1 MGTNVTN
8 DSCNSCE
15 IRVLVS
21 RCVNMADPTKPS
33 DAPGSASPISPQI
46 KMPPTSPQTSLP
58 SSRPVSPAL
67 SVNRPVDGSI
77 PPNLPVKEGVSSLP
91 TPVPRPPAQGPQPTP
106 DIKLKPPSPSP
117 APSPVVQ
124 APPKTEMPSAPVF
137 KSSIRTMQEDIAT
150 VKKGQA
156 PTGFQIEKQSEKDV
170 TPPPLGAPG
179 PKITMP
185 PRPVQEVRLGELEKS
200 RSLPGTKLPSLPLIP
215 TVPPAGPATK
225 PAGFPAGLSVPMGGG
240 INKKRLIFLAG
251 GLVVAAFLVWF
262 FALRGPSAPEST
274 PTPTPIS
281 TATQTPTPVSIE
293 NSFSIV
299 NSASVALGANFIT
312 RFDGSINK
320 ELLISSR
327 EPALYKILNPA
338 TGNRYTLSEFLGGLL
353 VQMPAELVA
362 AAKDNFYL
370 TVLYK
375 SDNVDG
381 YGLLIELSDPV
392 AAFTAMGNWEG
403 TMAQGLKDIFL
414 LNPAKAASTTFL
426 DNTYNGVAIR
436 YRNFPDPNKTT
447 DYAIVTAS
455 NGETYLVIANSRE
468 HAYSII
474 DKIK

>member
-1 MGTNVTN
+1 
-8 DSCNSCE
+8 
-15 IRVLVS
+15 
-21 RCVNMADPTKPS
+21 MADLTKPS
-33 DAPGSASPISPQI
+33 DLPSGSPSPISPQI
-46 KMPPTSPQTSLP
+46 KIPPASPQATP
-58 SSRPVSPAL
+58 L
-67 SVNRPVDGSI
+67 SGGVI
-77 PPNLPVKEGVSSLP
+77 PPNLPTKEGMGSSP
-91 TPVPRPPAQGPQPTP
+91 IPPPKMPAQGSQPQP
-106 DIKLKPPSPSP
+106 DIKVQPSSPPP
-117 APSPVVQ
+117 APSLPKTPLPEIPK
-124 APPKTEMPSAPVF
+124 AAPTPPKPATPGVPVF

-170 TPPPLGAPG
+170 TPPPIGAPG

-200 RSLPGTKLPSLPLIP
+200 RSLPGTKLPSFPPIP

-225 PAGFPAGLSVPMGGG
+225 PAGLPVGLSVPMGGG

-251 GLVVAAFLVWF
+251 GLVVVAFLVWF
-262 FALRGPSAPEST
+262 FALRGPSAPEAT
-274 PTPTPIS
+274 PTPTP
-281 TATQTPTPVSIE
+281 TATPTPTPVSIE
-293 NSFSIV
+293 NGFSIV
-299 NSASVALGANFIT
+299 DSASIALGANFIT

-320 ELLISSR
+320 ERLTSSR
-327 EPALYKILNPA
+327 EPALYKVLNPT

-353 VQMPAELVA
+353 IQAPAGLVA
-362 AAKDNFYL
+362 AAKNNFYL

-375 SDNVDG
+375 SDNVNG

-414 LNPAKAASTTFL
+414 LNPAEAASTAFL

-447 DYAIVTAS
+447 DYAIVTAG
-455 NGETYLVIANSRE
+455 NGETYLVLANSRE
-468 HAYSII
+468 HIYSII
-474 DKIK
+474 DKMK